1 MNEGVNPI
9 ALKNALESWDPKSR
23 GLGSMYNPA
32 SSRGSSKNSSRCS
45 SQSGSHSASDSEDCD
60 KRVNHNVL
68 ERKRREDLRSAF
80 FRLRDRIPELESKE
94 RASKVVILE
103 KSRTYVMSLRKDHTK
118 LAQEKEIQARRH
130 KELLARLR
138 QLRQR

>member
-1 MNEGVNPI
+1 
-9 ALKNALESWDPKSR
+9 
-23 GLGSMYNPA
+23 MYNPA

-45 SQSGSHSASDSEDCD
+45 SQGGSHSASDSEDCD

-103 KSRTYVMSLRKDHTK
+103 KSRTYVMKLRKDQMELLHK
-118 LAQEKEIQARRH
+118 KEVLANKN
-130 KELLARLR
+130 KELLAKLR
-138 QLRQR
+138 KLRTR